1 MIIKMYNIL
10 KLVKKYVS
18 SAQEQAKFY
27 VKKSRCP
34 REFEVS
40 DKMFLKVKPL
50 KSQLRLGKCPKL
62 SLYYCGPFAIL
73 KRISKVAYELDLPKE

>member
-1 MIIKMYNIL
+1 MIINMYNIL
-10 KLVKKYVS
+10 KLLKKIMQ

-27 VKKSRCP
+27 VNNSWCP

-50 KSQLRLGKCPKL
+50 KSHLRLGKCPKL
-62 SLYYCGPFAIL
+62 SL
-73 KRISKVAYELDLPKE
+73 